1 MIFHAT
7 IFVLKLHYYRQHNNF
22 VMALLNV
29 KITMAKILI
38 TGGTGLVGK
47 ALTKMLLS
55 RGHQVTILTRKIPTQ
70 APVTGIQYA
79 IWDLTLGK
87 IDKTA
92 LDETEYII
100 HLAGAAV
107 VEKKWTAR
115 YKKEI
120 IDSRTRGMDIIAD
133 LLKNNSHQLKAVIS
147 ASAIGW
153 YGPDQ
158 STGISFS
165 ESAPAAKDFLGE
177 TCRIWEESLIPFS
190 AMGIRTCAL
199 RTGIVLTR
207 DGGAL
212 KEFEKPVRL
221 GIAAILGNGK
231 QKVSWIHIE
240 DLCRMYCFAI
250 EKEINGAYN
259 AVAPAPVS
267 NAGLTLGIAKKM
279 KGNFFLSAHVPE
291 FVLKL
296 MMGERSV
303 EVLKSCTVS
312 AEKIKEAGFTFHY
325 PSIEAALQSL
335 YP

>member
-1 MIFHAT
+1 
-7 IFVLKLHYYRQHNNF
+7 
-22 VMALLNV
+22 
-29 KITMAKILI
+29 MAKILI

-47 ALTKMLLS
+47 ALTKMLHS
-55 RGHQVTILTRKIPTQ
+55 HGHKVTILTRKIPTQ
-70 APVTGIQYA
+70 APATGIQYA

-133 LLKNNSHQLKAVIS
+133 QLKNNSHQLKAVIS

-207 DGGAL
+207 EGGAL

-231 QKVSWIHIE
+231 QKVSWIHLE

-267 NAGLTLGIAKKM
+267 NAELTLGIAKKM
-279 KGNFFLSAHVPE
+279 KGNFFISAHVPE

-325 PSIEAALQSL
+325 PSIDAALQSL

>member
-1 MIFHAT
+1 
-7 IFVLKLHYYRQHNNF
+7 
-22 VMALLNV
+22 
-29 KITMAKILI
+29 
-38 TGGTGLVGK
+38 
-47 ALTKMLLS
+47 
-55 RGHQVTILTRKIPTQ
+55 
-70 APVTGIQYA
+70 
-79 IWDLTLGK
+79 
-87 IDKTA
+87 
-92 LDETEYII
+92 
-100 HLAGAAV
+100 V
-107 VEKKWTAR
+107 VEKKWTAQ

-133 LLKNNSHQLKAVIS
+133 QLKKTSPRLKAVIS

-207 DGGAL
+207 EGGAL

-325 PSIEAALQSL
+325 PSIDAALQSL

>member
-1 MIFHAT
+1 
-7 IFVLKLHYYRQHNNF
+7 
-22 VMALLNV
+22 MALLNT

-55 RGHQVTILTRKIPTQ
+55 HGHKVTILTRKIPTQ
-70 APVTGIQYA
+70 APATGIQYA

-133 LLKNNSHQLKAVIS
+133 QLKNNSHQLKAVIS

-231 QKVSWIHIE
+231 QKVSWIHLE

-267 NAGLTLGIAKKM
+267 NAELTLGIAKKM
-279 KGNFFLSAHVPE
+279 KGNFFISAHVPE

-325 PSIEAALQSL
+325 PSIDASLQSL